1 MRGKSEGGL
10 WAAGGSD
17 SLRDG
22 MPIRRLSEP
31 VTLKIAAGEVIDR
44 PASAVK
50 ELVENAIDARS
61 ERIDVVLREG
71 GKALVIV
78 RDDGEGMLGEDLRLA
93 FERYATSKIQTEEDL
108 YSIETLGFR
117 GEALASVAAVS
128 RARITSCPREG
139 DGAHTLEVSGGTV
152 GEVTPASRPSG
163 TTIEV
168 RDLFFN
174 VPARARF
181 LGSPR
186 TEFMHANRVIQRLAL
201 FSPSIGWTVTHE
213 DREVFSAP
221 AVASLHDRL
230 AQIYGT
236 DVAKGMIP
244 IDAARGGITVRG
256 LISRPDLK
264 RGNRRDQCF
273 VVNGRFVSDRGL
285 SFVLSSAYRGILRPG
300 SYPIAV
306 IHVDLPHEQV
316 DVNVHP
322 RKEEI
327 RFADPRQVQD
337 TIAAALQKALSG
349 RHVVAPLT
357 PPRTGDSGAV
367 TTAEPRARYAERTQ
381 ALSFDLPHEMRL
393 SGRLREAEKVRVHAD
408 RRVIGQLQSTYLL
421 VETPEGLEIVD
432 QHIAHERILYEGL
445 RDEWG
450 AEGIVRQI
458 FLIPARVEVA
468 FETASVLT
476 GHHEGLER
484 VGIIL
489 DEFGGGTFLVREYP
503 RALADEQTKRGFQE
517 VIESLVDVLASEGNL
532 KEPLFDRLLSEL
544 ACGAAIKAGE
554 RIPLAEAQALVEQL
568 MALENPYFCPHGRP
582 IIFTV
587 ERDELDR
594 RFQRR

>member
-1 MRGKSEGGL
+1 
-10 WAAGGSD
+10 
-17 SLRDG
+17 
-22 MPIRRLSEP
+22 MPIRRLTEP

-44 PASAVK
+44 PASVVK
-50 ELVENAIDARS
+50 ELVENAIDAKS
-61 ERIDVVLREG
+61 EKIDIVLREG
-71 GKALVIV
+71 GKSLVIV
-78 RDDGEGMLGEDLRLA
+78 RDNGGGLLGEDLRLA

-117 GEALASVAAVS
+117 GEALASIAAVS
-128 RARITSCPREG
+128 RARITSCPWER
-139 DGAHTLEVSGGTV
+139 DDAHALEVSGGTV
-152 GEVTPASRPSG
+152 GEVTPASRPAG

-168 RDLFFN
+168 EDLFFN

-201 FSPSIGWTVTHE
+201 LSPSIGWIVTHE

-230 AQIYGT
+230 AQVYGT
-236 DVAKGMIP
+236 DVANGMIP
-244 IDAARGGITVRG
+244 IEAARGGITVRG
-256 LISRPDLK
+256 FISRPDLK
-264 RGNRRDQCF
+264 RGNRRGQSF
-273 VVNGRFVSDRGL
+273 VVNGRHVSDRGL
-285 SFVLSSAYRGILRPG
+285 SFVLASAYRGILRPG

-327 RFADPRQVQD
+327 RFADARHVQD
-337 TIAAALQKALSG
+337 TVAAALQKALSS
-349 RHVVAPLT
+349 RQVVAPLM
-357 PPRTGDSGAV
+357 RTGDGGAAR
-367 TTAEPRARYAERTQ
+367 TAEPRAAYGERTQ
-381 ALSFDLPHEMRL
+381 ALSFDLPREIRL
-393 SGRLREAEKVRVHAD
+393 SGQMREAEKVRVQVD

-421 VETPEGLEIVD
+421 VETPDGLEIVD

-458 FLIPARVEVA
+458 FLIPARVEVP
-468 FETASVLT
+468 FEAASVIT
-476 GHHEGLER
+476 GRREELER

-489 DEFGGGTFLVREYP
+489 DEFGGGTFLIREYP

-517 VIESLVDVLASEGNL
+517 VIESFIDALASEGSL
-532 KEPLFDRLLSEL
+532 EEPLFDRLLSEL
-544 ACGAAIKAGE
+544 ACGAAIRAGE
-554 RIPLAEAQALVEQL
+554 PIPLAEAQALVEQL

-582 IIFTV
+582 IIFNIG
-587 ERDELDR
+587 RDELDR

>member
-1 MRGKSEGGL
+1 
-10 WAAGGSD
+10 
-17 SLRDG
+17 
-22 MPIRRLSEP
+22 MPIRRLTEP

-44 PASAVK
+44 PASVVK
-50 ELVENAIDARS
+50 ELVENAIDAES
-61 ERIDVVLREG
+61 GRIEVALREG
-71 GKALVIV
+71 GKSLVVV
-78 RDDGEGMLGEDLRLA
+78 RDDGEGLLREDLHLA

-117 GEALASVAAVS
+117 GEALASIAAVS
-128 RARITSCPREG
+128 RARITSCSRAG
-139 DGAHTLEVSGGTV
+139 NGAHTLEVSGGAV
-152 GEVTPASRPSG
+152 GEVTPASRPAG

-168 RDLFFN
+168 WDLFFN

-201 FSPSIGWTVTHE
+201 LSPSIGWTVTHE

-230 AQIYGT
+230 AQVYGT
-236 DVAKGMIP
+236 DVANGMIP
-244 IDAARGGITVRG
+244 LEAARGGITVSG
-256 LISRPDLK
+256 FISRPDLR
-264 RGNRRDQCF
+264 RGNRRDQSF

-285 SFVLSSAYRGILRPG
+285 SFVLASAYRGILRPG

-306 IHVDLPHEQV
+306 IHIDLPHEQV

-327 RFADPRQVQD
+327 RFADARQVQD
-337 TIAAALQKALSG
+337 TVAAALQKALSS
-349 RHVVAPLT
+349 RQVVAPLS
-357 PPRTGDSGAV
+357 RTGSRGAAG
-367 TTAEPRARYAERTQ
+367 TAEPRADYREKTQ
-381 ALSFDLPHEMRL
+381 ALSFDLPREMRL
-393 SGRLREAEKVRVHAD
+393 SGQIRAAEKVRVHAD

-421 VETPEGLEIVD
+421 VEAPDGLEIVD

-450 AEGIVRQI
+450 AAGIVRQI

-468 FETASVLT
+468 FETASVLA
-476 GHHEGLER
+476 GRHEELER

-489 DEFGGGTFLVREYP
+489 DEFGGGTFLIREYP

-517 VIESLVDVLASEGNL
+517 VIESLVGALASEGSL
-532 KEPLFDRLLSEL
+532 KEPLFDRLLREL

-554 RIPLAEAQALVEQL
+554 PIPLAEAQALVEQL
-568 MALENPYFCPHGRP
+568 MTLENPYFCPHGRP
-582 IIFTV
+582 IVFNI

>member
-1 MRGKSEGGL
+1 
-10 WAAGGSD
+10 
-17 SLRDG
+17 
-22 MPIRRLSEP
+22 MPIRRLTEP

-44 PASAVK
+44 PASVVK
-50 ELVENAIDARS
+50 ELVENAIDAES
-61 ERIDVVLREG
+61 ERIEVALREG
-71 GKALVIV
+71 GKSLVVV
-78 RDDGEGMLGEDLRLA
+78 RDDGEGLLSEDLRLA

-117 GEALASVAAVS
+117 GEALASIAAVS
-128 RARITSCPREG
+128 RARITSCSREG
-139 DGAHTLEVSGGTV
+139 NGAHTLEVSGGTV
-152 GEVTPASRPSG
+152 GEVTPTSRPAG

-168 RDLFFN
+168 WDLFFN

-181 LGSPR
+181 LGSQR

-201 FSPSIGWTVTHE
+201 LSPSIGWTVTHE

-236 DVAKGMIP
+236 DVANGMIP
-244 IDAARGGITVRG
+244 IEAARGGITVAG
-256 LISRPDLK
+256 FISRPDLK
-264 RGNRRDQCF
+264 RGNRRDQSF

-285 SFVLSSAYRGILRPG
+285 SFVLASAYRGILRPG

-327 RFADPRQVQD
+327 RFADARQVQD
-337 TIAAALQKALSG
+337 TVAAALQKALSS
-349 RHVVAPLT
+349 RRVVAPLS
-357 PPRTGDSGAV
+357 RTGNAGLV
-367 TTAEPRARYAERTQ
+367 RTAEPRAGYAEKTQ
-381 ALSFDLPHEMRL
+381 ALPFDLPREMRL
-393 SGRLREAEKVRVHAD
+393 SGQIRAAEKVRVHTD

-421 VETPEGLEIVD
+421 VEAPDGLEIVD

-468 FETASVLT
+468 FETASVLA
-476 GHHEGLER
+476 GRHEELER

-489 DEFGGGTFLVREYP
+489 DEFGGGTFLIREYP
-503 RALADEQTKRGFQE
+503 RALADEQTKRGFQQ
-517 VIESLVDVLASEGNL
+517 VVESLVDALASEGSL
-532 KEPLFDRLLSEL
+532 EEPLFDRLLREL

-554 RIPLAEAQALVEQL
+554 PIPLAEAQALVEQL
-568 MALENPYFCPHGRP
+568 MTLENPYFCPHGRP
-582 IIFTV
+582 IIFSIG
-587 ERDELDR
+587 RDELDR

>member
-1 MRGKSEGGL
+1 MS
-10 WAAGGSD
+10 
-17 SLRDG
+17 
-22 MPIRRLSEP
+22 IRRLTEP

-44 PASAVK
+44 PASVVK
-50 ELVENAIDARS
+50 ELVENAIDAKS

-71 GKALVIV
+71 GKTLVIV
-78 RDDGEGMLGEDLRLA
+78 RDDGEGMLAEDLRLA

-117 GEALASVAAVS
+117 GEALASIAAVS
-128 RARITSCPREG
+128 RARITSCPLEG
-139 DGAHTLEVSGGTV
+139 DGAHALEVSGGSI
-152 GEVTPASRPSG
+152 GEVSPASRPVG

-186 TEFMHANRVIQRLAL
+186 TEFMHANRIIQRLAL
-201 FSPSIGWTVTHE
+201 LSPSIGWTVTHDE
-213 DREVFSAP
+213 REVFSAP

-236 DVAKGMIP
+236 DVANGLIP
-244 IDAARGGITVRG
+244 IEAARGGIAVRG
-256 LISRPDLK
+256 FISRPDLK
-264 RGNRRDQCF
+264 RGNRRDQSF
-273 VVNGRFVSDRGL
+273 IVNGRFISDRGL
-285 SFVLSSAYRGILRPG
+285 SFVLASAYRGILRPG
-300 SYPIAV
+300 SFPIAV
-306 IHVDLPHEQV
+306 VHVDLPHDRV

-327 RFADPRQVQD
+327 RFADARQVQD
-337 TIAAALQKALSG
+337 TVAAALQKALSS
-349 RHVVAPLT
+349 RRVVAPLA
-357 PPRTGDSGAV
+357 PKGGGGRASS
-367 TTAEPRARYAERTQ
+367 TAEPRVRYAERTE
-381 ALSFDLPHEMRL
+381 ALSFDLPREMRL
-393 SGRLREAEKVRVHAD
+393 SGRLREAEKVRVAGD

-421 VETPEGLEIVD
+421 IETLEGLEIVD

-445 RDEWG
+445 RTEWN

-458 FLIPARVEVA
+458 FLIPARVEVP
-468 FETASVLT
+468 FEAASVIA
-476 GHHEGLER
+476 GRREDLER
-484 VGIIL
+484 VGIIV

-517 VIESLVDVLASEGNL
+517 VIESLVDVLSAEGSL
-532 KEPLFDRLLSEL
+532 EEPLFDRLLGEL

-554 RIPLAEAQALVEQL
+554 SIPLAEAQALVERL

-582 IIFTV
+582 IVFSIG
-587 ERDELDR
+587 RDELDR

>member
-1 MRGKSEGGL
+1 
-10 WAAGGSD
+10 
-17 SLRDG
+17 
-22 MPIRRLSEP
+22 MPIRRLTEP

-44 PASAVK
+44 PASVVK
-50 ELVENAIDARS
+50 ELVENAIDAKS

-71 GKALVIV
+71 GKSLVIV
-78 RDDGEGMLGEDLRLA
+78 RDDGEGMLAEDLRLA

-117 GEALASVAAVS
+117 GEALASIAAVS
-128 RARITSCPREG
+128 RAQITSCPRKG
-139 DGAHTLEVSGGTV
+139 DGAHALEVSGGSI
-152 GEVTPASRPSG
+152 GEVKPASRPVG

-168 RDLFFN
+168 SDLFFN

-186 TEFMHANRVIQRLAL
+186 TEFMHANRIIQRLAL
-201 FSPSIGWTVTHE
+201 LSPSIGWTVTHDE
-213 DREVFSAP
+213 REVFSAP
-221 AVASLHDRL
+221 PVASLHDRL

-236 DVAKGMIP
+236 DVANGLIP
-244 IDAARGGITVRG
+244 IEAARGRITVRG
-256 LISRPDLK
+256 FISRPDLK
-264 RGNRRDQCF
+264 RGNRRDQSF
-273 VVNGRFVSDRGL
+273 IVNGRFVSDRGL
-285 SFVLSSAYRGILRPG
+285 SFVLASAYRGILRPG

-306 IHVDLPHEQV
+306 VHVDLPHDQV

-327 RFADPRQVQD
+327 RFADARQVQD
-337 TIAAALQKALSG
+337 TVAAALQKALSS
-349 RHVVAPLT
+349 RQVVAPFA
-357 PPRTGDSGAV
+357 PSRSSEGRTSAI
-367 TTAEPRARYAERTQ
+367 AEPRTRYAERTE
-381 ALSFDLPHEMRL
+381 ALSFDLPREMRL
-393 SGRLREAEKVRVHAD
+393 SGRLREAGKVRVAGD
-408 RRVIGQLQSTYLL
+408 RRVVGQLQSTYLL

-445 RDEWG
+445 HAEWN

-458 FLIPARVEVA
+458 FLIPARVEVP
-468 FETASVLT
+468 FEAASVIA
-476 GHHEGLER
+476 GRREDLER
-484 VGIIL
+484 VGIIV

-517 VIESLVDVLASEGNL
+517 VIESLVDALSAEGSL
-532 KEPLFDRLLSEL
+532 EEPLFDRLLSEL

-554 RIPLAEAQALVEQL
+554 PIPLAEAQALVEQL

-582 IIFTV
+582 IVFSIG
-587 ERDELDR
+587 RDELDR

>member
-1 MRGKSEGGL
+1 
-10 WAAGGSD
+10 
-17 SLRDG
+17 
-22 MPIRRLSEP
+22 MPIRRLTEP

-44 PASAVK
+44 PASVVK
-50 ELVENAIDARS
+50 ELVENAIDAES
-61 ERIDVVLREG
+61 ERIEVALREG
-71 GKALVIV
+71 GKSLVVV
-78 RDDGEGMLGEDLRLA
+78 RDDGEGLLREDLHLA

-117 GEALASVAAVS
+117 GEALASIAAVS
-128 RARITSCPREG
+128 RARITSCSRAG
-139 DGAHTLEVSGGTV
+139 TGAHTLEVSGGTV
-152 GEVTPASRPSG
+152 GEVTPASRPAG

-168 RDLFFN
+168 WDLFFN

-201 FSPSIGWTVTHE
+201 LSPSIGWTVTHE

-230 AQIYGT
+230 AQVYGT
-236 DVAKGMIP
+236 DVANGMIP
-244 IDAARGGITVRG
+244 LEAARGGITVSG
-256 LISRPDLK
+256 FISRPDLR
-264 RGNRRDQCF
+264 RGNRRDQSF

-285 SFVLSSAYRGILRPG
+285 SFVLASAYRGILRPG

-306 IHVDLPHEQV
+306 IHIDLPHEQV

-327 RFADPRQVQD
+327 RFADARQVQD
-337 TIAAALQKALSG
+337 TVAAALQKALSS
-349 RHVVAPLT
+349 RQVVAPLS
-357 PPRTGDSGAV
+357 RTGSGGAAG
-367 TTAEPRARYAERTQ
+367 TAEPRADYREKTQ
-381 ALSFDLPHEMRL
+381 ALSFDLPREMRL
-393 SGRLREAEKVRVHAD
+393 SGQIRAAEKVRVHAD

-421 VETPEGLEIVD
+421 VEAPDGLEIVD

-450 AEGIVRQI
+450 AAGIVRQI

-468 FETASVLT
+468 FETASVLA
-476 GHHEGLER
+476 GRHEELER

-489 DEFGGGTFLVREYP
+489 DEFGGGTFLIREYP

-517 VIESLVDVLASEGNL
+517 VIESLVGALASEGSL
-532 KEPLFDRLLSEL
+532 KEPLFDRLLREL

-554 RIPLAEAQALVEQL
+554 PIPLAEAQALVEQL
-568 MALENPYFCPHGRP
+568 MTLENPYFCPHGRP
-582 IIFTV
+582 IVFNI

>member
-1 MRGKSEGGL
+1 
-10 WAAGGSD
+10 
-17 SLRDG
+17 
-22 MPIRRLSEP
+22 MPIRRLTEP

-44 PASAVK
+44 PASVVK
-50 ELVENAIDARS
+50 ELVENAIDAKS

-78 RDDGEGMLGEDLRLA
+78 RDDGEGMLGAELSLA

-117 GEALASVAAVS
+117 GEALASIAAVS

-139 DGAHTLEVSGGTV
+139 DGASALEASGGV
-152 GEVTPASRPSG
+152 ISDVTPAARPAG

-186 TEFMHANRVIQRLAL
+186 TEFMHANRVVQRLAL
-201 FSPSIGWTVTHE
+201 LSPSIGWTVTHE
-213 DREVFSAP
+213 DREVFTAP
-221 AVASLHDRL
+221 PVASLHDRL

-236 DVAKGMIP
+236 DVANGMIP

-256 LISRPDLK
+256 FISRPDLK
-264 RGNRRDQCF
+264 RGNRRDQSF

-285 SFVLSSAYRGILRPG
+285 SFVLASAYRGILRPG

-306 IHVDLPHEQV
+306 IHIDLPHEQV

-327 RFADPRQVQD
+327 RFADARQVQD
-337 TIAAALQKALSG
+337 TVAAALQRALSSSQ
-349 RHVVAPLT
+349 VVAPLT
-357 PPRTGDSGAV
+357 PSRGSNGGAAA
-367 TTAEPRARYAERTQ
+367 TAEPRTRYAAERTE
-381 ALSFDLPHEMRL
+381 ALSFDLPREMRL
-393 SGRLREAEKVRVHAD
+393 SGQLREAEKVRVAGD

-432 QHIAHERILYEGL
+432 QHIAHERVLYEGL
-445 RDEWG
+445 RDEWSS
-450 AEGIVRQI
+450 EGIVRQI
-458 FLIPARVEVA
+458 FLIPARVEVP
-468 FETASVLT
+468 FETASVIT
-476 GHHEGLER
+476 GHLEELER

-489 DEFGGGTFLVREYP
+489 DEFGGGTFLIREYP

-517 VIESLVDVLASEGNL
+517 VIEALVDALANEGSL
-532 KEPLFDRLLSEL
+532 DEPLFDRLLSEL

-554 RIPLAEAQALVEQL
+554 PIPLAEAQSLIEQL
-568 MALENPYFCPHGRP
+568 MVQENPYFCPHGRP
-582 IIFTV
+582 IVFNLGR
-587 ERDELDR
+587 EELDR

>member
-1 MRGKSEGGL
+1 
-10 WAAGGSD
+10 
-17 SLRDG
+17 
-22 MPIRRLSEP
+22 MPIRRLTEP

-44 PASAVK
+44 PASVVK
-50 ELVENAIDARS
+50 ELVENAIDAES
-61 ERIDVVLREG
+61 GRIEVALREG
-71 GKALVIV
+71 GKSLVVV
-78 RDDGEGMLGEDLRLA
+78 RDDGEGLLREDLRLA

-117 GEALASVAAVS
+117 GEALASIAAVS
-128 RARITSCPREG
+128 RARITSCSRAG
-139 DGAHTLEVSGGTV
+139 NGAHTLEVSGGAV
-152 GEVTPASRPSG
+152 GEVTPASRPAG

-168 RDLFFN
+168 WDLFFN

-201 FSPSIGWTVTHE
+201 LSPSIGWTVTHE

-230 AQIYGT
+230 AQVYGT
-236 DVAKGMIP
+236 DVANGMIP
-244 IDAARGGITVRG
+244 LEAARGGITVSG
-256 LISRPDLK
+256 FISRPDLR
-264 RGNRRDQCF
+264 RGNRRDQSF

-285 SFVLSSAYRGILRPG
+285 SFVLASAYRGILRPG

-306 IHVDLPHEQV
+306 IHIDLPHEQV

-327 RFADPRQVQD
+327 RFADARQVQD
-337 TIAAALQKALSG
+337 TVAAALQKALSS
-349 RHVVAPLT
+349 RQVVAPLS
-357 PPRTGDSGAV
+357 RTGSRGAAG
-367 TTAEPRARYAERTQ
+367 TAEPRADYREKTQ
-381 ALSFDLPHEMRL
+381 ALSFDLPREMRL
-393 SGRLREAEKVRVHAD
+393 SGQIRAAEKVRVHAD

-421 VETPEGLEIVD
+421 VEAPDGLEIVD

-450 AEGIVRQI
+450 AAGIVRQI

-468 FETASVLT
+468 FETASVLA
-476 GHHEGLER
+476 GRHEELER

-489 DEFGGGTFLVREYP
+489 DEFGGGTFLIREYP

-517 VIESLVDVLASEGNL
+517 VIESLVGALASEGSL
-532 KEPLFDRLLSEL
+532 KEPLFDRLLREL

-554 RIPLAEAQALVEQL
+554 PIPLAEAQALVEQL
-568 MALENPYFCPHGRP
+568 MTLENPYFCPHGRP
-582 IIFTV
+582 IVFTI

>member
-1 MRGKSEGGL
+1 MS
-10 WAAGGSD
+10 
-17 SLRDG
+17 
-22 MPIRRLSEP
+22 IRRLTEP

-44 PASAVK
+44 PASVVK
-50 ELVENAIDARS
+50 ELVENAIDAKS

-71 GKALVIV
+71 GKSLVIV

-117 GEALASVAAVS
+117 GEALASIAAVS
-128 RARITSCPREG
+128 RAQVTSCPREG
-139 DGAHTLEVSGGTV
+139 EGAHALEVSGGSI
-152 GEVTPASRPSG
+152 GEVKPASRPVG

-186 TEFMHANRVIQRLAL
+186 TEFMHANRIIQRLAL
-201 FSPSIGWTVTHE
+201 LSPSIGWTVTHDE
-213 DREVFSAP
+213 REVFFAP
-221 AVASLHDRL
+221 PVPSLHDRL

-236 DVAKGMIP
+236 DVANGLIP
-244 IDAARGGITVRG
+244 IEAARGRITVRG
-256 LISRPDLK
+256 FISRPDLK
-264 RGNRRDQCF
+264 RGNRRDQSF
-273 VVNGRFVSDRGL
+273 IVNGRFVSDRGL
-285 SFVLSSAYRGILRPG
+285 SFVLASAYRGILRAG

-306 IHVDLPHEQV
+306 VHVDLPHDQV

-327 RFADPRQVQD
+327 RFAEARQVQD
-337 TIAAALQKALSG
+337 TVAVALQKALSSG
-349 RHVVAPLT
+349 RAVGPLV
-357 PPRTGDSGAV
+357 PSGGAEGRAAS
-367 TTAEPRARYAERTQ
+367 TAEPRARYAERTE
-381 ALSFDLPHEMRL
+381 ALAFDLPREMRL
-393 SGRLREAEKVRVHAD
+393 SGRLREAEKVRVAGD

-445 RDEWG
+445 RDEWN
-450 AEGIVRQI
+450 ADGIVRQI
-458 FLIPARVEVA
+458 FLIPARVEVP
-468 FETASVLT
+468 FEAASVIA
-476 GHHEGLER
+476 GRRDDLEQ
-484 VGIIL
+484 VGIIV

-517 VIESLVDVLASEGNL
+517 VIESLVDVLSAEGSL
-532 KEPLFDRLLSEL
+532 EESLFDRLLSEL

-554 RIPLAEAQALVEQL
+554 PIPLAEAQALVEQL

-582 IIFTV
+582 IVFSIG
-587 ERDELDR
+587 RDELDR

>member
-1 MRGKSEGGL
+1 
-10 WAAGGSD
+10 
-17 SLRDG
+17 
-22 MPIRRLSEP
+22 MPIRRLTEP

-44 PASAVK
+44 PASVVK
-50 ELVENAIDARS
+50 ELIENAIDAKS
-61 ERIDVVLREG
+61 ERIEVVLREG
-71 GKALVIV
+71 GKSLVIV
-78 RDDGEGMLGEDLRLA
+78 RDDGGGLLSEDLRLV

-117 GEALASVAAVS
+117 GEALASIAAVS

-139 DGAHTLEVSGGTV
+139 NGAHALEVSGGTV
-152 GEVTPASRPSG
+152 GEVTPASRPAG

-201 FSPSIGWTVTHE
+201 LSPSIGWTVTHE

-221 AVASLHDRL
+221 AVASLDDRL

-236 DVAKGMIP
+236 DVANGMIP
-244 IDAARGGITVRG
+244 IEAARGGITVQG

-264 RGNRRDQCF
+264 RGNRRDQSF

-285 SFVLSSAYRGILRPG
+285 SFVLASAYRGILRPG

-327 RFADPRQVQD
+327 RFADARRVQD
-337 TIAAALQKALSG
+337 TVAAALQRALSS
-349 RHVVAPLT
+349 RQVVAPLT
-357 PPRTGDSGAV
+357 RTGDGRAIR
-367 TTAEPRARYAERTQ
+367 TAEPRARYAERTQ
-381 ALSFDLPHEMRL
+381 ALSFDLPGEMRL
-393 SGRLREAEKVRVHAD
+393 SGQMREAEKVRVQAD

-421 VETPEGLEIVD
+421 VETPDGLEIVD

-458 FLIPARVEVA
+458 FLIPARVEVP
-468 FETASVLT
+468 FETASVLA
-476 GHHEGLER
+476 GQCDELER

-489 DEFGGGTFLVREYP
+489 DEFGGGTFLIREYP

-517 VIESLVDVLASEGNL
+517 VIESLVDALASEGSL
-532 KEPLFDRLLSEL
+532 EEPLFDRLLSEL
-544 ACGAAIKAGE
+544 SCGAAVKAGE
-554 RIPLAEAQALVEQL
+554 PIPLAEAQALVEQL

-582 IIFTV
+582 IIFSIG
-587 ERDELDR
+587 RDELDR

>member
-1 MRGKSEGGL
+1 
-10 WAAGGSD
+10 
-17 SLRDG
+17 
-22 MPIRRLSEP
+22 MPIRRLTEP

-44 PASAVK
+44 PASVVK
-50 ELVENAIDARS
+50 ELVENAIDAES
-61 ERIDVVLREG
+61 ERIEVALREG
-71 GKALVIV
+71 GKSLVVV
-78 RDDGEGMLGEDLRLA
+78 RDDGEGLLSEDLRLA

-117 GEALASVAAVS
+117 GEALASIAAVS
-128 RARITSCPREG
+128 RARITSCSREG
-139 DGAHTLEVSGGTV
+139 NGAHTLEVSGGTV
-152 GEVTPASRPSG
+152 GEVTPTSRPAG

-168 RDLFFN
+168 WDLFFN

-201 FSPSIGWTVTHE
+201 LSPSIGWTVTHE

-230 AQIYGT
+230 AQVYGT
-236 DVAKGMIP
+236 DVANGMIP
-244 IDAARGGITVRG
+244 LEAARGGITVSG
-256 LISRPDLK
+256 FISRPDLR
-264 RGNRRDQCF
+264 RGNRRDQSF

-285 SFVLSSAYRGILRPG
+285 SFVLASAYRGILRPG

-306 IHVDLPHEQV
+306 IHIDLPHEQV

-327 RFADPRQVQD
+327 RFADARQVQD
-337 TIAAALQKALSG
+337 TVAAALQKALSS
-349 RHVVAPLT
+349 RQVVAPLS
-357 PPRTGDSGAV
+357 RTGSGGAAG
-367 TTAEPRARYAERTQ
+367 TAEPRADYREKTQ
-381 ALSFDLPHEMRL
+381 ALSFDLPREMRL
-393 SGRLREAEKVRVHAD
+393 SGQIRAAEKVRVHAD

-421 VETPEGLEIVD
+421 VEAPDGLEIVD

-450 AEGIVRQI
+450 AAGIVRQI

-468 FETASVLT
+468 FETASVLA
-476 GHHEGLER
+476 GRHEELER

-489 DEFGGGTFLVREYP
+489 DEFGGGTFLIREYP

-517 VIESLVDVLASEGNL
+517 VIESLVGALASEGSL
-532 KEPLFDRLLSEL
+532 KEPLFDRLLREL

-554 RIPLAEAQALVEQL
+554 PIPLAEAQALVEQL
-568 MALENPYFCPHGRP
+568 MTLENPYFCPHGRP
-582 IIFTV
+582 IVFNI

>member
-1 MRGKSEGGL
+1 
-10 WAAGGSD
+10 
-17 SLRDG
+17 
-22 MPIRRLSEP
+22 MPIRRLTEP

-44 PASAVK
+44 PASVVK
-50 ELVENAIDARS
+50 ELVENAIDAES
-61 ERIDVVLREG
+61 ERIEVSLREG
-71 GKALVIV
+71 GKSLVVV
-78 RDDGEGMLGEDLRLA
+78 RDDGEGLLREDLRLA

-117 GEALASVAAVS
+117 GEALASIAAVS
-128 RARITSCPREG
+128 RARITSCSRAG
-139 DGAHTLEVSGGTV
+139 NGAHTLEVSGGTV
-152 GEVTPASRPSG
+152 GEVTPASRPAG

-168 RDLFFN
+168 WDLFFN

-201 FSPSIGWTVTHE
+201 LSPSIGWTVTHE

-230 AQIYGT
+230 AQVYGT
-236 DVAKGMIP
+236 DVANGMIP
-244 IDAARGGITVRG
+244 LEAARGGITVSG
-256 LISRPDLK
+256 FISRPDLR
-264 RGNRRDQCF
+264 RGNRRDQSF

-285 SFVLSSAYRGILRPG
+285 SFVLASAYRGILRPG

-306 IHVDLPHEQV
+306 IHIDLPHEQV

-327 RFADPRQVQD
+327 RFADARQVQD
-337 TIAAALQKALSG
+337 TVAAALQKALSS
-349 RHVVAPLT
+349 RQVVAPLS
-357 PPRTGDSGAV
+357 RTGSGGAAG
-367 TTAEPRARYAERTQ
+367 TAEPRADYREKTQ
-381 ALSFDLPHEMRL
+381 ALSFDLPREMRL
-393 SGRLREAEKVRVHAD
+393 SGQIRAAEKVRVHAD

-421 VETPEGLEIVD
+421 VEAPDGLEIVD

-450 AEGIVRQI
+450 AAGIVRQI

-468 FETASVLT
+468 FETASVLA
-476 GHHEGLER
+476 GRHEELER

-489 DEFGGGTFLVREYP
+489 DEFGGGTFLIREYP

-517 VIESLVDVLASEGNL
+517 VIESLVGALASEGSL
-532 KEPLFDRLLSEL
+532 KEPLFDRLLREL

-554 RIPLAEAQALVEQL
+554 PIPLAEAQALVEQL
-568 MALENPYFCPHGRP
+568 MTLENPYFCPHGRP
-582 IIFTV
+582 IVFTI